1 MASSSKKGHTK
12 EEVTIMKKLLLF
24 ILPFIVLTAGVW
36 FGYNY
41 YFGGKD
47 YYTRVG
53 TPTEIKSGKLDT
65 GEKYTEYDYTQTAFD
80 KKGEKSVQTM
90 REIRDQPLRIN
101 AYLKLKVNPRKGVL
115 SWEEV
120 SESTVPEQALKQL
133 NN

>member
-1 MASSSKKGHTK
+1 
-12 EEVTIMKKLLLF
+12 MKNVLSF
-24 ILPFIVLTAGVW
+24 VVPFVLLTAGVW

-47 YYTRVG
+47 YYTQITSPGEVQ
-53 TPTEIKSGKLDT
+53 TGKFST
-65 GEKYTEYDYTQTAFD
+65 GEKYTEYGYTQTAFD
-80 KKGEKSVQTM
+80 KNGKKTVQKL

-120 SESTVPEQALKQL
+120 PENKVPKTALDKIVK
-133 NN
+133 